1 MFMDYKIRNQ
11 LKTFTLM
18 SICGGEKTKFMVD
31 NYFQNA
37 FNALSLSEQV
47 CLYERTLQIA
57 IAIQNSQSGS
67 KQNRGIS

>member
-37 FNALSLSEQV
+37 FNALSLS
-47 CLYERTLQIA
+47 RTSLSLRTNPSNSHRHSKFA
-57 IAIQNSQSGS
+57 IGKQAESG
-67 KQNRGIS
+67 N